1 MEPKVS
7 MLNEERMV
15 MDVGRYSVILLWHEK
30 SVAILRDDSKGGY
43 DLREF
48 DEYKKLEHACKEF
61 ASIVNELKGG
71 VEL

>member
-15 MDVGRYSVILLWHEK
+15 MD
-30 SVAILRDDSKGGY
+30 
-43 DLREF
+43 
-48 DEYKKLEHACKEF
+48 ACKEF